1 MEIIAVVFGY
11 LLGSIPFALLLTRR
25 QGIELRNVGSRNPGA
40 ANVLR
45 SAGIGPAVAVMLL
58 DVGKGSVAVA
68 AARLMSDDVV
78 VVTSAGL
85 AAIVGHI
92 YPVWCGFR
100 GGKGVAASAGVF
112 ALLAPLATAIAV
124 LVFVGTIAA
133 TRFISAG
140 SIAGAL
146 ALPVA
151 AAVGNQ
157 PNPVVAGALLA
168 AAIVLVRHR
177 DNVSRLVAGNEGG
190 RGARVG
196 FAFLAR
202 AVGALRSPV
211 VPSPRAS

>member
-1 MEIIAVVFGY
+1 MEIVAIVFGY

-25 QGIELRNVGSRNPGA
+25 QGIDLRNVGSRNPGA

-45 SAGIGPAVAVMLL
+45 AAGVGPAVTVMLL
-58 DVGKGSVAVA
+58 DAAKGTMAVA
-68 AARLMSDDVV
+68 AARLMSHDIA
-78 VVTSAGL
+78 VVTSAGV

-112 ALLAPLATAIAV
+112 AALAPMATAVAALI
-124 LVFVGTIAA
+124 FVGTIAA

-151 AAVGNQ
+151 AAVGDV
-157 PNPVVAGALLA
+157 PNPVIAGALLTA
-168 AAIVLVRHR
+168 GVVLVRHR
-177 DNVSRLVAGNEGG
+177 DNVSRLMAGTERRIG
-190 RGARVG
+190 
-196 FAFLAR
+196 
-202 AVGALRSPV
+202 LRL
-211 VPSPRAS
+211 

>member
-1 MEIIAVVFGY
+1 MEIVAIVFGY

-45 SAGIGPAVAVMLL
+45 SAGIGRAVAVLLL
-58 DVGKGSVAVA
+58 DAAKGTVAVG
-68 AARLMSDDVV
+68 AARVMSDDVAV
-78 VVTSAGL
+78 ATGAGL

-112 ALLAPLATAIAV
+112 AVLAPLATLIAI
-124 LVFVGTIAA
+124 LVFVATIAA

-151 AAVGNQ
+151 AAVRNL
-157 PNPVVAGALLA
+157 PNPVVAGTLLA
-168 AAIVLVRHR
+168 AVIVLVRHR
-177 DNVSRLVAGNEGG
+177 DNVSRLMAGTERRIG
-190 RGARVG
+190 
-196 FAFLAR
+196 
-202 AVGALRSPV
+202 LRL
-211 VPSPRAS
+211 

>member
-1 MEIIAVVFGY
+1 MEIVAVVFGY
-11 LLGSIPFALLLTRR
+11 LVGSIPFALLLTRR

-45 SAGIGPAVAVMLL
+45 TAGVGRAVAVMLL
-58 DVGKGSVAVA
+58 DAAKGIVAVT
-68 AARLMSDDVV
+68 AARLISDDVA

-112 ALLAPLATAIAV
+112 AVLAPLATAIAV

-133 TRFISAG
+133 TRFVSAG

-151 AAVGNQ
+151 AVVGNV
-157 PNPVVAGALLA
+157 PMPVEAGALLA
-168 AAIVLVRHR
+168 AAIVIVRHR
-177 DNVSRLVAGNEGG
+177 DNVSRLMAGTERRIG
-190 RGARVG
+190 
-196 FAFLAR
+196 
-202 AVGALRSPV
+202 LRL
-211 VPSPRAS
+211 

>member
-1 MEIIAVVFGY
+1 MEIVAIVFGY
-11 LLGSIPFALLLTRR
+11 LVGSIPFALLLTRR

-45 SAGIGPAVAVMLL
+45 SAGIGRAVAVLLL
-58 DVGKGSVAVA
+58 DAAKGTVAVG
-68 AARLMSDDVV
+68 AARVMSDDVAV
-78 VVTSAGL
+78 ATGAGL

-112 ALLAPLATAIAV
+112 AVLAPLATLIAI
-124 LVFVGTIAA
+124 LVFVATIAA

-151 AAVGNQ
+151 AAVGNL
-157 PNPVVAGALLA
+157 PNPVVAGTLLA
-168 AAIVLVRHR
+168 AVIVLVRHR
-177 DNVSRLVAGNEGG
+177 DNVSRLMAGTERRIG
-190 RGARVG
+190 
-196 FAFLAR
+196 
-202 AVGALRSPV
+202 LRL
-211 VPSPRAS
+211 

>member
-1 MEIIAVVFGY
+1 METVAVVFGY

-25 QGIELRNVGSRNPGA
+25 QGIELRNMGSRNPGA

-45 SAGIGPAVAVMLL
+45 TAGVGPAVAVMLL
-58 DVGKGSVAVA
+58 DAAKGTIAVA
-68 AARLMSDDVV
+68 AARLMSDDVA
-78 VVTSAGL
+78 VVTFAGL

-112 ALLAPLATAIAV
+112 AALAPLATAIAA

-151 AAVGNQ
+151 AAVGNL
-157 PNPVVAGALLA
+157 PNPVVAGTLLA

-177 DNVSRLVAGNEGG
+177 DNVSRLMAGTERRIG
-190 RGARVG
+190 
-196 FAFLAR
+196 
-202 AVGALRSPV
+202 LRL
-211 VPSPRAS
+211 

>member
-1 MEIIAVVFGY
+1 MEIIAVAFGY

-58 DVGKGSVAVA
+58 DAGKGTVAVA

-177 DNVSRLVAGNEGG
+177 DNVSRLVAGTERRIG
-190 RGARVG
+190 
-196 FAFLAR
+196 
-202 AVGALRSPV
+202 LRL
-211 VPSPRAS
+211 

>member
-1 MEIIAVVFGY
+1 METVAVVFGY

-25 QGIELRNVGSRNPGA
+25 QGIELRTVGSRNPGA

-45 SAGIGPAVAVMLL
+45 AAGVGPAVAVMLL
-58 DVGKGSVAVA
+58 DATKGAVAVM
-68 AARLMSDDVV
+68 AARLISDDVA
-78 VVTSAGL
+78 VVTSAGI

-112 ALLAPLATAIAV
+112 AVLAPLATAIAA

-146 ALPVA
+146 TLPVA
-151 AAVGNQ
+151 AAVGNV
-157 PNPVVAGALLA
+157 PNPIEAGALLA
-168 AAIVLVRHR
+168 AALVIVRHR
-177 DNVSRLVAGNEGG
+177 DNVSRLMAGTERRIG
-190 RGARVG
+190 
-196 FAFLAR
+196 
-202 AVGALRSPV
+202 LRL
-211 VPSPRAS
+211 

>member
-1 MEIIAVVFGY
+1 MEAVAVVFGY

-25 QGIELRNVGSRNPGA
+25 RGIELRDVGSGNPGA

-45 SAGIGPAVAVMLL
+45 SVGVGSAVAVMLL
-58 DVGKGSVAVA
+58 DAAKGMVAVT
-68 AARLMSDDVV
+68 AARAISDDVA
-78 VVTSAGL
+78 VVTSAGI

-112 ALLAPLATAIAV
+112 AVLAPLATAAAA
-124 LVFVGTIAA
+124 LVFVVTIAA

-151 AAVGNQ
+151 AAAVNL
-157 PNPVVAGALLA
+157 PNPVVAGTLLA
-168 AAIVLVRHR
+168 AVIVLVRHR
-177 DNVSRLVAGNEGG
+177 DNVSRLMAGTERRIG
-190 RGARVG
+190 
-196 FAFLAR
+196 
-202 AVGALRSPV
+202 LRL
-211 VPSPRAS
+211 

>member
-1 MEIIAVVFGY
+1 MEIVAIVFGY

-58 DVGKGSVAVA
+58 DAGKGTVAVA

-177 DNVSRLVAGNEGG
+177 DNVSRLVAGTERRIGS
-190 RGARVG
+190 R
-196 FAFLAR
+196 L
-202 AVGALRSPV
+202 
-211 VPSPRAS
+211 